1 MQGDISDNNPMCDL
15 DSQGKSFDKKSRNK
29 EIHQSKSFNNL
40 LKASQLNLAAEQRE
54 TQTNGKFGKSPL
66 QGHLNDFKRIKRSFT
81 PKGYEITKM
90 SSKEYNS
97 SIHQ

>member
-1 MQGDISDNNPMCDL
+1 MCDL

-29 EIHQSKSFNNL
+29 EINHSKSFNNL

-54 TQTNGKFGKSPL
+54 IQANGNFENSSL
-66 QGHLNDFKRIKRSFT
+66 QGHLNEFKRSKGSFT
-81 PKGYEITKM
+81 PKGYKLNKV